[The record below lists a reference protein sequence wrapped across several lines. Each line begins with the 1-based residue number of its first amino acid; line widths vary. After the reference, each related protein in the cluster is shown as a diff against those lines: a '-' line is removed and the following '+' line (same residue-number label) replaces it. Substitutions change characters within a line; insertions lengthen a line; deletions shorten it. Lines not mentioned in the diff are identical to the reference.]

1 MDPEIKTILQ
11 ENLRIS
17 AENNEMLLSLVKAQK
32 QQKIYRIAYWVIIIV
47 VTIASF
53 YFIEPYLGSIINL
66 YSGGAGDTSS
76 VSSYSD
82 ILKNLQDIQKSSQN
96 VSN

>member
-17 AENNEMLLSLVKAQK
+17 HENNEMLINLVKAQR
-32 QQKIYRIAYWVIIIV
+32 QQKIYRIVYWVIIIV

-53 YFIEPYLGSIINL
+53 YFVEPYLGNIINL
-66 YSGGAGDTSS
+66 YSGGAGDTSN
-76 VSSYSD
+76 VSD
-82 ILKNLQDIQKSSQN
+82 ILKNLSSNQQSVQDLLK
-96 VSN
+96 